1 MSNLLDNNI
10 FFKMNKNKFNPDINI
25 KNETIINERNEN
37 IFKKSNTTYNSITN
51 QIPEDIKSQKDLE
64 LDKDKPINNLQ
75 DIILNKAKER
85 MEQEQQFKPIK
96 QKILINTE
104 NNNTENNNTENNN
117 VPLNFN
123 DLKIDQTIFNDN
135 QQVIINNNKN
145 KYENI
150 LKNLKSLGILDN

>member
-1 MSNLLDNNI
+1 MNNLLENNI

-25 KNETIINERNEN
+25 KNEEIKNERNEI
-37 IFKKSNTTYNSITN
+37 IFKKSTTTYNSITN
-51 QIPEDIKSQKDLE
+51 QIPENIKSQKDLE
-64 LDKDKPINNLQ
+64 LDKDKPITNLK

-85 MEQEQQFKPIK
+85 MDQEQLFKPIK
-96 QKILINTE
+96 QKILMNTE
-104 NNNTENNNTENNN
+104 NNNTENNIENNN
-117 VPLNFN
+117 EPQNFN

>member
-1 MSNLLDNNI
+1 MNNLLENNI
-10 FFKMNKNKFNPDINI
+10 FFKINKNKFNPDINI
-25 KNETIINERNEN
+25 KNENIKNERNEN
-37 IFKKSNTTYNSITN
+37 IFIKSNITYNSITN

-85 MEQEQQFKPIK
+85 MEQEQLFKPIK

-104 NNNTENNNTENNN
+104 NNNTENNN
-117 VPLNFN
+117 VPQNFN

-135 QQVIINNNKN
+135 QQTTINNNKN

-150 LKNLKSLGILDN
+150 LKNLKSLGILGN